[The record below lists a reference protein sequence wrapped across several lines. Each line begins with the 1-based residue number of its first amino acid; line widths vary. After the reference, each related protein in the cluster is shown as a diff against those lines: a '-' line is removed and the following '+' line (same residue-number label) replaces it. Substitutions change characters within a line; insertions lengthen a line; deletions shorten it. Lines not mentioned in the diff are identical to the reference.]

1 MTKPAFSLG
10 TEDPAKMDS
19 ASAAAE
25 LAALAAERD
34 ALYRLRYEGNINDIT
49 MRRILADIDLTEA
62 SLRSGRRN
70 KS

>member
-1 MTKPAFSLG
+1 MERSLR
-10 TEDPAKMDS
+10 
-19 ASAAAE
+19 